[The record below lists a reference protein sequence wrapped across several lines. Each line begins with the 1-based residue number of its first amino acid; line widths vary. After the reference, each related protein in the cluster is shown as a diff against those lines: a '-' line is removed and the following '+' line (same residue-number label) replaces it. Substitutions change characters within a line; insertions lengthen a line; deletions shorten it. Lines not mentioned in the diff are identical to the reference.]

1 MNIKKENL
9 GKNKIKL
16 TISLEPR
23 ELAGYFRKSFDR
35 LSKEVKLDG
44 FREGKA
50 PYKLVEAKIGH
61 NRLLGD
67 GVDMAANESFRV
79 AIEQEKLM
87 PLSPPKV
94 EIKKIPGYSLDETE
108 IADDLIFEA
117 EFEIM
122 PEIKLGDYKKIKV
135 KVPEKRKSDE
145 SDVEKILLH
154 LRRQKATFKEIER
167 GAKTGDR
174 IEINY
179 EGTLKGVKLDKL
191 YSKNHPLILGE
202 GNLIPGFED
211 QISGLKMGESK
222 EFEITFPKDY
232 HDKDV
237 ADKKVKFKVTLADA
251 KEVVLPECNNVFAK
265 EFGQETVAKLE
276 KSIAKSLE
284 QEIEV
289 EHKNMIDNMVVE
301 KVLPLLTIDVP
312 EILVWQES
320 ERMLET
326 FKNQIESRG
335 MNFEKYL
342 TNMKKDIETIK
353 NEMKPQ
359 AEKNVKIGLMLGK
372 VIEAENIDPK
382 DKEAGRRALEKLV
395 EIATGK

>member
-395 EIATGK
+395 EI

>member
-9 GKNKIKL
+9 GKSKIKL
-16 TISLEPR
+16 TVSLEPK
-23 ELAGYFRKSFDR
+23 ELAVYFRKSFDR

-50 PYKLVEAKIGH
+50 PYKLVEAKLGH

-67 GVDMAANESFRV
+67 GVDMAANEGFRA

-108 IADDLIFEA
+108 IADALIFEA

-135 KVPEKRKSDE
+135 NIPEKRKSDK

-154 LRRQKATFKEIER
+154 LRRQKATFKEIKR
-167 GAKTGDR
+167 PAKAGDR

-191 YSKNHPLILGE
+191 CSKNHPLILGE

-211 QISGLKMGESK
+211 HILGLNMGESK
-222 EFEITFPKDY
+222 EFEIMFPKDY

-237 ADKKVKFKVTLADA
+237 ADKKVKFKVTLVDA
-251 KEVVLPECNNVFAK
+251 KEVILPEYDDVFAK
-265 EFGQETVAKLE
+265 EFGQETVAELE

-284 QEIEV
+284 QEIEI
-289 EHKNMIDNMVVE
+289 EHKNIVDNLVVE
-301 KVLPLLTIDVP
+301 KVLPLLSVDIP
-312 EILVWQES
+312 EILIWQET

-342 TNMKKDIETIK
+342 TNMKKDIEVIK
-353 NEMKPQ
+353 DEMKTQ
-359 AEKNVKIGLMLGK
+359 AEKNVKIGLILGK
-372 VIEAENIDPK
+372 IIEAEKIDPK
-382 DKEAGRRALEKLV
+382 DKEAGRLALERLV
-395 EIATGK
+395 KIATGE

>member
-9 GKNKIKL
+9 GKSKIRL

-23 ELAGYFRKSFDR
+23 ELAAYFRKSFDR
-35 LSKEVKLDG
+35 LAGEVKLDG

-50 PYKLVEAKIGH
+50 PYKLVEAKLGH
-61 NRLLGD
+61 NRLLGE
-67 GVDMAANESFRV
+67 GVDLAANEGFRA

-108 IADDLIFEA
+108 IADDLTLEA

-135 KVPEKRKSDE
+135 KIPKKRKSDK

-154 LRRQKATFKEIER
+154 LRRQKATFKETER
-167 GAKTGDR
+167 PAKAGDR

-191 YSKNHPLILGE
+191 CSKNHPLILSE

-211 QISGLKMGESK
+211 HILGLKMGESK
-222 EFEITFPKDY
+222 EFEITFPEDY

-237 ADKKVKFKVTLADA
+237 ADKKVKFKVTLVDA
-251 KEVVLPECNNVFAK
+251 KEVILPECDDVFAK
-265 EFGQETVAKLE
+265 EFGQETVEKLE
-276 KSIAKSLE
+276 SSIAKSLE
-284 QEIEV
+284 QEILV
-289 EHKNMIDNMVVE
+289 EHKNMVDNMVVE
-301 KVLPLLTIDVP
+301 KVLPLLSVDIP
-312 EILVWQES
+312 EILIWQES

-359 AEKNVKIGLMLGK
+359 AEKNVKVGLILGK
-372 VIEAENIDPK
+372 VIEAEKIDPK
-382 DKEAGRRALEKLV
+382 DKEAGRLALERLV
-395 EIATGK
+395 EIATGE

>member
-1 MNIKKENL
+1 
-9 GKNKIKL
+9 
-16 TISLEPR
+16 
-23 ELAGYFRKSFDR
+23 
-35 LSKEVKLDG
+35 
-44 FREGKA
+44 
-50 PYKLVEAKIGH
+50 
-61 NRLLGD
+61 
-67 GVDMAANESFRV
+67 
-79 AIEQEKLM
+79 
-87 PLSPPKV
+87 
-94 EIKKIPGYSLDETE
+94 
-108 IADDLIFEA
+108 
-117 EFEIM
+117 M